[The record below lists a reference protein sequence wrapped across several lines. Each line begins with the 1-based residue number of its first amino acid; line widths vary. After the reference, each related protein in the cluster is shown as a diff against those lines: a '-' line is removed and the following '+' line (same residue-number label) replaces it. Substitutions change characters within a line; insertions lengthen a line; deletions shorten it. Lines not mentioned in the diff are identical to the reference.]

1 MNKPAK
7 PRSVQVLLVS
17 DQPTPNLTP
26 AIDPRTRPD
35 EVVLVVSPGKA
46 EQAGWLE
53 DTLKPRGLRVSR
65 WDIDDPWDVVKV
77 RERMLALAVEYEDRE
92 LVLNATGGTKPMSIA
107 AYEVFRD
114 LGLPI
119 FYVHPG
125 NDHLVWMYPWERK
138 GFDLAD
144 RLKLPAFLQA
154 HGAQVDGDIERSG
167 IPAALRELGADLVR
181 DVEKLER
188 PLATLNWLASRA
200 DGGLSV
206 SLDRRQLDDRRLDD
220 LLQRFVDADAARLRG
235 TELRFADEDARFFAN
250 GGWLEEYV
258 FGVIQGLRGELRQIQ
273 DLARGVEVVRGDG
286 PRPVRNEL
294 DVVVLADNRLHVIEC
309 KTKRFKG
316 NSADGPGA
324 ETLYKLDT
332 LAPLLGGLGAR
343 AMLVSFQPLSEPD
356 RRRAEELEIL
366 TCVGR
371 ELHGL
376 TEMLRRWVSGKQ

>member
-1 MNKPAK
+1 MSKPAK
-7 PRSVQVLLVS
+7 PKSTQVLLVS

-35 EVVLVVSPGKA
+35 QVVLVVSPKMT

-53 DTLKPRGLRVSR
+53 NTLKPRGIHVLR
-65 WDIDDPWDVVKV
+65 WAIDDPWDIVKL
-77 RERMLALAVEYEDRE
+77 RDQLLALAVEYEDSER
-92 LVLNATGGTKPMSIA
+92 VLNATGGTKPMSIA

-119 FYVHPG
+119 FYVHPA
-125 NDHLVWMYPWERK
+125 NDHLVWMHPWQRK

-144 RLKLPAFLQA
+144 RLKLPAFFQA
-154 HGAQVDGDIERSG
+154 QGAQVDGAIERSG
-167 IPAALRELGADLVR
+167 IPARLRDLGAQLVR
-181 DVEKLER
+181 DVQRLER

-200 DGGLSV
+200 NG
-206 SLDRRQLDDRRLDD
+206 SLTVTLDPRQRDDLRLNA
-220 LLQRFVDADAARLRG
+220 LLQRFVDADTASLHG
-235 TELRFADEDARFFAN
+235 TELRFADEAARFFAN

-258 FGVIQGLRGELRQIQ
+258 FGVIQGLRAELQPIQ
-273 DLARGVEVVRGDG
+273 DLARGIEVIRGDG

-294 DVVVLADNRLHVIEC
+294 DVVFLANNRLHVIEC

-316 NSADGPGA
+316 GGAEGPGA
-324 ETLYKLDT
+324 EALYKLDT
-332 LAPLLGGLGAR
+332 LAPLLGGLSAR

-356 RRRAEELEIL
+356 RRRAAELKIRA
-366 TCVGR
+366 CVGR

-376 TEMLRRWVSGKQ
+376 KEILRRWISGR

>member
-7 PRSVQVLLVS
+7 PESVQVLLVS

-35 EVVLVVSPGKA
+35 EVVLVVSHGKT

-53 DTLKPRGLRVSR
+53 DTLKPRGIRVSR
-65 WDIDDPWDVVKV
+65 WAIDDPWDIVQV
-77 RERMLALAVEYEDRE
+77 RERMLALAVEYDGSE

-119 FYVHPG
+119 FYVHPA
-125 NDHLVWMYPWERK
+125 NDHLVWMYPWERS

-154 HGAQVDGDIERSG
+154 HGAQIDGDIERSG
-167 IPAALRELGADLVR
+167 IPAQLRELGEGLVR
-181 DVEKLER
+181 DVQRLEQ

-200 DGGLSV
+200 EG
-206 SLDRRQLDDRRLDD
+206 SLTVTLERRQLGDRKLEG
-220 LLQRFVDADAARLRG
+220 LLQRFVDAGAARLDG
-235 TELRFADEDARFFAN
+235 AELRFADEAARFFAN

-258 FGVIQGLRGELRQIQ
+258 FGVIQGLRGELKQIQ
-273 DLARGVEVVRGDG
+273 DLARGVEVTRGG
-286 PRPVRNEL
+286 GQRPVRNEL
-294 DVVVLADNRLHVIEC
+294 DVVFLADNRLYVIEC
-309 KTKRFKG
+309 KTRRFKSDG
-316 NSADGPGA
+316 ADGPGA

-343 AMLVSFQPLSEPD
+343 AMLVSFQPLSDPD
-356 RRRAEELEIL
+356 RRRAKELAIRS
-366 TCVGR
+366 CVGG

-376 TEMLRRWVSGKQ
+376 ADRLRRWVNGY

>member
-1 MNKPAK
+1 MTD
-7 PRSVQVLLVS
+7 STTVQVLLVS
-17 DQPTPNLTP
+17 AQPTPNLTP

-35 EVVLVVSPGKA
+35 AVVLVVSPA
-46 EQAGWLE
+46 MREQAGWLE
-53 DTLKPRGLRVSR
+53 DTLKPRGIRVAR
-65 WDIDDPWDVVKV
+65 WEIDDPWDIVQV
-77 RERMLALAVEYEDRE
+77 RERLLALAVEYEDSE

-114 LGLPI
+114 LELPI

-154 HGAQVDGDIERSG
+154 HGAKVDGDVERSG
-167 IPAALRELGADLVR
+167 IPAALRELGEGLVR
-181 DVEKLER
+181 DVQRLER

-200 DGGLSV
+200 DG
-206 SLDRRQLDDRRLDD
+206 SLTVTLERRQLDDRPLEQ
-220 LLQRFVDADAARLRG
+220 LLHSFVDAGAARLRG
-235 TELRFADEDARFFAN
+235 SELQFANEDARFFAN

-258 FGVIQGLRGELRQIQ
+258 FGVIQGLRGDLKQIQ
-273 DLARGVEVVRGDG
+273 DLARGLEVVRGDG

-294 DVVVLADNRLHVIEC
+294 DVAFLADNRLHVIEC

-316 NSADGPGA
+316 SSADGPGA

-343 AMLVSFQPLSEPD
+343 AMLVSFQPLSDPD
-356 RRRAEELEIL
+356 RRRAKELKIR
-366 TCVGR
+366 TCVGAD
-371 ELHGL
+371 LHGL
-376 TEMLRRWVSGKQ
+376 AEMLRRWVSGG